1 MDQSGAT
8 VALPT
13 KALSRA
19 EVERFKRRMVRRFY
33 LRPSWLWR
41 RVRDVSGPRELFAQA
56 REGLALL
63 ARNA

>member
-13 KALSRA
+13 KTLSRA
-19 EVERFKRRMVRRFY
+19 EVDRFKRRMIRRFY

-41 RVRDVSGPRELFAQA
+41 RVRDVSSPRELFAQA
-56 REGLALL
+56 REGFALL
-63 ARNA
+63 SRNA